1 MKLAKCKVVFDE
13 LKHTYTLGD
22 KTLSGVTGLLGRQL
36 FQSKY
41 DGIPEEVMNKAAERG
56 NLIHRQ
62 IEMYEALGGDTL
74 ASSELASYIGIK
86 ESNGYK
92 TIGSEYLVSNNETV
106 ASAIDVVYEKD
117 GKVIL
122 CDIKTTSKLDMKYLS
137 WQLSIYKYLFLIG
150 NPKLKVEGLVAVW
163 LPKEQYGEP
172 TLVEVEEIDQALVE
186 DLIAT
191 DARGE
196 QWVDPTAEEP
206 VDIGIDEETLTR
218 IAEEERLYKRYKELH
233 ELNSAYLL
241 EVIDSTSKATLKTDA
256 IQVVYRAAS
265 NSSKFDSAALKKQ
278 YPDIYKEFVVEKETK
293 ASVSIK
299 LMEN

>member
-13 LKHTYTLGD
+13 LNHTYTLGD

-36 FQSKY
+36 FKSKY

-74 ASSELASYIGIK
+74 ASSELASYISLK
-86 ESNGYK
+86 DSNGYK

-117 GKVIL
+117 GEVVL
-122 CDIKTTSKLDMKYLS
+122 CDIKTTSKLDKEYLS
-137 WQLSIYKYLFLIG
+137 WQLSIYKYLFLLG
-150 NPKLKVEGLVAVW
+150 NPKLKVAGLVAVW
-163 LPKEQYGEP
+163 LPKEQYGDP
-172 TLVEVEEIDQALVE
+172 TLVEVEEIEQSLVE

-196 QWVDPTAEEP
+196 QWVDPRKP
-206 VDIGIDEETLTR
+206 VDIGIDEETLAR

-233 ELNSAYLL
+233 EFNCAMLLSAIDNS
-241 EVIDSTSKATLKTDA
+241 SKATFNNGV
-256 IQVVYRAAS
+256 IQAVYRPTSTS
-265 NSSKFDSAALKKQ
+265 NKFDSTAFKKQ

-293 ASVSIK
+293 ACIQLK
-299 LMEN
+299 LID